1 MGCLHAGSAQAMG
14 RAGAHEKKKKKTEV
28 AAASPAGQPPVAA
41 ARPLAPLV
49 LTPARRPPA
58 AGGRRRRVVRL
69 ASERASVLAWEEG
82 NLAKPAKMVR
92 GGRGGTSTA
101 AKGGKVRS
109 KAVKKAKARAGK
121 RLGAKTHGA
130 VTKAAKKK
138 LARKKKSNAG
148 PATDPQD
155 RCKQDKQDKRAAA
168 AKVRPR
174 SRRRC
179 EWDAS
184 LRTSSPARTTFD
196 TSAPLAPAH
205 AHMQALP
212 SGGSAKGKLP
222 TDASDIMPMQG

>member
-1 MGCLHAGSAQAMG
+1 M
-14 RAGAHEKKKKKTEV
+14 
-28 AAASPAGQPPVAA
+28 
-41 ARPLAPLV
+41 
-49 LTPARRPPA
+49 
-58 AGGRRRRVVRL
+58 VRL
-69 ASERASVLAWEEG
+69 ASERASELAWEEG
-82 NLAKPAKMVR
+82 NLAKRAKMVR

-205 AHMQALP
+205 AHVQALP